1 MAQTDDINV
10 IVDDIWNT
18 LIKAAAQGEK
28 DTNKILH
35 NAANTF
41 LIEYAD
47 IRKQL
52 SVLKEMLEQ
61 KQKLSKLVLSPNA
74 NSSVEQLMQ
83 IRQDINYILNGP
95 LVRRMYHIT
104 DQFQKVLLSVL
115 GRKLTMVVV
124 HDFGNGPELYEIV
137 DDNLLKFDIHRGQIV
152 GRYTINEQTLKTS
165 LKKIELD
172 NNFHFDMQ
180 NLKATYTET
189 IRRYNISREH
199 KNHVVLYKIDGV
211 WNVFKVSAAGDINEA
226 YAAVV
231 FQNREHPTFESDME
245 INIQDFLN
253 SFVAEVDNMSGM
265 LAGDITIGNLEY
277 GIKSLGASTMGLKQ
291 FETLAKEILA
301 VEVYDQESLQK
312 KADVLQTKAKTRNR
326 LIGTISNIAENDL
339 LREIINKI

>member
-1 MAQTDDINV
+1 MAQTNNIDV
-10 IVDDIWNT
+10 IVNDIWDT
-18 LIKAAAQGEK
+18 LIEAASQGEK

-35 NAANTF
+35 NAANVF
-41 LIEYAD
+41 LMEYSD
-47 IRKQL
+47 IRGQL
-52 SVLKEMLEQ
+52 SILTELLQHK
-61 KQKLSKLVLSPNA
+61 KKLSQLSASTTTNV
-74 NSSVEQLMQ
+74 SVEALIQ
-83 IRQDINYILNGP
+83 IRHDINSILNGP

-124 HDFGNGPELYEIV
+124 HDFGNGPELYEII

-152 GRYTINEQTLKTS
+152 GRYTINQQTLETS

-231 FQNREHPTFESDME
+231 LQNREHPTFESNME
-245 INIQDFLN
+245 INIRDFLN

-301 VEVYDQESLQK
+301 VEIYDKTSLEQK
-312 KADVLQTKAKTRNR
+312 ANALQAKAKTRNR
-326 LIGTISNIAENDL
+326 LIGTLNEISEEL
-339 LREIINKI
+339 LSELINK